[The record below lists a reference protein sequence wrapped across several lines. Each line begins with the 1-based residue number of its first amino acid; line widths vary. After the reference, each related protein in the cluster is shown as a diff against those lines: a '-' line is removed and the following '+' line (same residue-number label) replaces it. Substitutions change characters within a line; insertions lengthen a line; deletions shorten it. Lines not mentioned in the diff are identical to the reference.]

1 MRDSIFETIVGIA
14 VIAIAGFFL
23 MFSLRSTEK
32 GGSGDSYELI
42 AEFMGGVQGVNPGTD
57 VRLKGVKV
65 GVVTDVE
72 LNMERLV
79 PVVTFTVANGIKLD
93 EDTIA
98 RLTSDGLLGGTHIQL
113 SPGGSDVFL
122 EPGDEIYYTRGNIDF
137 GTVLSEFATGID
149 GRLKD
154 VAESVDRLG
163 AKVRIEADQE

>member
-65 GVVTDVE
+65 VT
-72 LNMERLV
+72 
-79 PVVTFTVANGIKLD
+79 
-93 EDTIA
+93 
-98 RLTSDGLLGGTHIQL
+98 
-113 SPGGSDVFL
+113 L
-122 EPGDEIYYTRGNIDF
+122 EALRALRE
-137 GTVLSEFATGID
+137 EM
-149 GRLKD
+149 
-154 VAESVDRLG
+154 G
-163 AKVRIEADQE
+163 A